1 MNFIKYYFEW
11 VFLGLFL
18 VVKEDF
24 MNNKDVIEIDNGYY
38 VENNLLDVVFSDE
51 EDDMGMSRC
60 YFLIRI
66 FIINDLGL

>member
-1 MNFIKYYFEW
+1 M
-11 VFLGLFL
+11 GLFL

-66 FIINDLGL
+66 FIINDLV

>member
-66 FIINDLGL
+66 FIIND

>member
-51 EDDMGMSRC
+51 EDDMGMLRC
-60 YFLIRI
+60 YFWLE
-66 FIINDLGL
+66 FLL

>member
-1 MNFIKYYFEW
+1 MNFLKYYFEW

-66 FIINDLGL
+66 LL